1 MRQSHDSGGFTIIEV
16 LVVIT
21 VIIAVIAIGSSY
33 LSGTFALRR
42 SVDDVTN
49 QIASMLQL
57 GKLRS
62 VRDGVEYRLVFAD
75 CTNINESDPDCNKCN
90 SDASYEQYQEGDDE
104 MTLILERGDSNVGS
118 TTWCIE
124 SVHTKRFQS
133 DLDLVAS
140 ANLPE
145 AGEPLNFTFTPKGMR
160 RDFLTDLN
168 DETLTITPGS
178 DSNIDKCGRIG
189 VSPAGS
195 VTSVEGRWDGTQCNA
210 ILDNAPSPTPG
221 PS

>member
-1 MRQSHDSGGFTIIEV
+1 MENSHDSGGFTIIEV
-16 LVVIT
+16 LVVTTI
-21 VIIAVIAIGSSY
+21 IIAIIAMSSSY
-33 LSGTFALRR
+33 LSGKFALRR

-62 VRDGVEYRLVFAD
+62 LREGVEYRVVLAD
-75 CTNINESDPDCNKCN
+75 CTNINESDSDCKKCN

-104 MTLILERGDSNVGS
+104 MTLILERGDSNLGS
-118 TTWCIE
+118 TTWCIQ
-124 SVHTKRFQS
+124 SIHTKRFQS

-140 ANLPE
+140 ANVPE
-145 AGEPLNFTFTPKGMR
+145 AGVPLNFTFTPKGMR
-160 RDFLTDLN
+160 SDFLTDLQ
-168 DETLTITPGS
+168 DETLTIKPGS
-178 DSNIDKCGRIG
+178 DSNIDKCGLIG

-195 VTSVEGRWDGTQCNA
+195 VTSIEGRWDGTQCNA
-210 ILDNAPSPTPG
+210 ILDNAASPTPG